1 MVDQF
6 LNKYNNYAPGI
17 IVAILIAIASK
28 FLSNNY
34 EVPAMLMA
42 ILIGMSLNFLTEE
55 GKSITGLNFS
65 SKNILYLGIILL
77 GSRISFENILSI
89 NHYVIIL
96 VIAAVI
102 LTIIISILLLRILG
116 FQYRFGILI
125 GGAIAICGASAAMA
139 ISSVLPKDEKSN
151 ERLTF
156 VVLGVTIISTFCMI
170 FYPIISKYLE
180 MSEISAGIFFGAT
193 IHDVAQVIG
202 AGFTVSEIT
211 GDTATVIKLFR
222 VTLLFPIVLI
232 ISIMSYRLKLINNVD
247 RKTPLIPY
255 FIIFFILV
263 VIINSLN
270 LIPTNIKYLLSEMS
284 SWFLL
289 IAIGA
294 VGTKTRLQNLKI
306 IGFLPILSMIMITL
320 FLMCFI
326 ISFQYFYF

>member
-1 MVDQF
+1 
-6 LNKYNNYAPGI
+6 
-17 IVAILIAIASK
+17 
-28 FLSNNY
+28 
-34 EVPAMLMA
+34 
-42 ILIGMSLNFLTEE
+42 
-55 GKSITGLNFS
+55 
-65 SKNILYLGIILL
+65 
-77 GSRISFENILSI
+77 
-89 NHYVIIL
+89 
-96 VIAAVI
+96 
-102 LTIIISILLLRILG
+102 
-116 FQYRFGILI
+116 
-125 GGAIAICGASAAMA
+125 
-139 ISSVLPKDEKSN
+139 
-151 ERLTF
+151 
-156 VVLGVTIISTFCMI
+156 
-170 FYPIISKYLE
+170 
-180 MSEISAGIFFGAT
+180 MSEISAGIFFGVT

-211 GDTATVIKLFR
+211 GETATVIKLFR

-270 LIPTNIKYLLSEMS
+270 LIPLNIKYLLSEMS

-320 FLMCFI
+320 FLMFFI
-326 ISFQYFYF
+326 ISFQNFYF